1 VDDDSEDFSDVP
13 SPDVADPLTPE
24 QLARAVR
31 LRRAELRM
39 SQEDIRRASGLSITT
54 IGKIEHGAPD
64 LVVQNATLRRLD
76 VALGWPV
83 GTAEAWYQG
92 RAGVVPGAGGVAPSD
107 LHRLVE
113 ELLPLLEEAG
123 AQVARRRET
132 PTALSVVGL
141 PEEIVAA
148 LEQLLRA
155 IRNQIAHGV

>member
-1 VDDDSEDFSDVP
+1 MQDFSDVP
-13 SPDVADPLTPE
+13 SPDVPDPLTPE

-54 IGKIEHGAPD
+54 IGKIEHGAPE

-92 RAGVVPGAGGVAPSD
+92 RAGVVPGVGGVAPAD

-113 ELLPLLEEAG
+113 ELLPLLEAAG
-123 AQVARRRET
+123 APARRRET
-132 PTALSVVGL
+132 PTSLSVVGL
-141 PEEIVAA
+141 PEEIVDA
-148 LEQLLRA
+148 LDQLLRA
-155 IRNQIAHGV
+155 VRNHIVHGV